1 MPTPV
6 RSATAP
12 RLTSRQKWKLAAGL
26 VLLYYPILT
35 YINFPEWDH
44 NWAGVLR
51 TLPVQGVGIVI
62 TLGFYFLWLNIVEWI
77 QARLFG
83 RFGDDFLLEMKLP
96 AQLAS
101 LGISLVLAAV
111 FILAYGVVL
120 AAVQRL
126 LPQFLAP
133 PPAAIHLTA
142 EHRALFLRAN
152 QGFFLMLML
161 TAFYLIANSQALLR
175 MRAFHQRTEQLE
187 NENLHAQL
195 AALKNQVNPH
205 FLFNSLSILSSLVH
219 VDAALSERFIEQLA
233 RAYRYTLEQKDNDLV
248 LLSTELDFIKSY
260 TFLLKIRFEDKL
272 DVVLDIPAEARHR
285 FRVAPLT
292 LQLLVENAVKHNQMS
307 AAHPLLVSIEVVA
320 DELVVRNTLQRR
332 PLPLAA
338 ASTGVGLQN
347 ILNRY
352 RLLTPLPIHIGEVAG
367 TFEVRIPLLP

>member
-1 MPTPV
+1 MPLLPPAV
-6 RSATAP
+6 AP
-12 RLTSRQKWKLAAGL
+12 RLTARQKWRLALSL
-26 VLLYYPILT
+26 VVLYYPILA
-35 YINFPEWDH
+35 YVNFPEWDQS
-44 NWAGVLR
+44 WAGVQR
-51 TLPVQGVGIVI
+51 TLP
-62 TLGFYFLWLNIVEWI
+62 TLLEGSVVTLVFYFLWLNLVEWI
-77 QARLFG
+77 QRRLAG
-83 RFGDDFLLEMKLP
+83 RFGEDFLLEMKLS
-96 AQLAS
+96 AQLLT
-101 LGISLVLAAV
+101 LGISLALAIV
-111 FILAYGVVL
+111 FI
-120 AAVQRL
+120 AAHYQVIEAVRTL
-126 LPQFLAP
+126 LPTFGNP
-133 PPAAIHLTA
+133 PPETLHLTS
-142 EHRALFLRAN
+142 EHLALFRRAN
-152 QGFFLMLML
+152 QGLFLMLML

-175 MRAFHQRTEQLE
+175 VRAFHRRTEQLE
-187 NENLHAQL
+187 NENLQAQL

-219 VDAALSERFIEQLA
+219 VDANLSEQFIEQLA

-260 TFLLKIRFEDKL
+260 TFLLKIRFEDKF
-272 DVVLDIPAEARHR
+272 DVVFDIPAEARHR
-285 FRVAPLT
+285 YRVAPLT

-352 RLLTPLPIHIGEVAG
+352 RLLTPLPLHIGEVAG